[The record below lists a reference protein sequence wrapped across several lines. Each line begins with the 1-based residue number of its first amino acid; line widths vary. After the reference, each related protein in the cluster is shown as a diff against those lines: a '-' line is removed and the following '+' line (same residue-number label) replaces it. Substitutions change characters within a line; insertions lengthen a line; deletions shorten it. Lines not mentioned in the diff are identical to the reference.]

1 MRLGIPQPRFT
12 YAPSGNSSAARCAI
26 CSRVS
31 RGLSRSA
38 FCWAPSPGMSFRMPL
53 RGITDSFRLHDAM
66 NEDRGSHNVLRIDA
80 TDWND
85 FFDFNNSGLRGHGH
99 DGIEISRRQPIG
111 QIPQL
116 IGSLRFDQRIIRANR
131 QFQNAAAPFEEA
143 FFLPLGYFRADAH
156 RGIETL
162 ETSSGGAHAFAQN
175 ALRYEFQ
182 SHFLGGEA
190 LQKMIGV
197 RTGKSGNHAS
207 DLIILEHDAKFA
219 VASPAIV
226 ADGGDVLRAFARQCL
241 NEVIRKARASES
253 SDHDLRAIR
262 NIRHSF
268 VEAGEHF
275 LLHHAPIASALR
287 RCRKRP
293 STPLSRSHRPVSA
306 PLKSFFS
313 SARKSASSS
322 TSISSRA
329 LLRKITRAP
338 MRSASPTCFA
348 KLPTPK
354 CDGNKAGGIRK
365 IAFVPRPS
373 RDGTITKAGSSHSM
387 VSKSSISFAC
397 TSGTSNG
404 IRSSPVTPRSSQIR
418 DAASTESLSETCR
431 SSRRSSQPFSSAMD
445 IAGS

>member
-1 MRLGIPQPRFT
+1 
-12 YAPSGNSSAARCAI
+12 
-26 CSRVS
+26 
-31 RGLSRSA
+31 
-38 FCWAPSPGMSFRMPL
+38 MPL
-53 RGITDSFRLHDAM
+53 PGITEPFRLHDAM
-66 NEDRGSHNVLRIDA
+66 HKNCGSDHVFRFNRSHGH
-80 TDWND
+80 D
-85 FFDFNNSGLRGHGH
+85 FFDFDNRGLRSHGH
-99 DGIEISRRQPIG
+99 DGIEISRRQPVGKISQG
-111 QIPQL
+111 I
-116 IGSLRFDQRIIRANR
+116 SFLRFDQGEIRMNGH
-131 QFQNAAAPFEEA
+131 FQNAAAPFEEA
-143 FFLPLGYFRADAH
+143 FFLPLGYFRADTH

-313 SARKSASSS
+313 
-322 TSISSRA
+322 
-329 LLRKITRAP
+329 
-338 MRSASPTCFA
+338 
-348 KLPTPK
+348 
-354 CDGNKAGGIRK
+354 
-365 IAFVPRPS
+365 RPS
-373 RDGTITKAGSSHSM
+373 RDGTMTKAGSSHSM
-387 VSKSSISFAC
+387 ASKSSISLAC
-397 TSGTSNG
+397 TSGTSRG

-445 IAGS
+445 IAG